1 MYRDASIG
9 NAINIVMVRLM
20 LLENEA
26 LEVSQKSNQPYT
38 FQKKKKKRKKM
49 RKRPKT
55 KRPKTKRDR
64 PSRMSIHNEENNS
77 IPSIRAFLNY

>member
-55 KRPKTKRDR
+55 KRDR